1 MAFTPQDLAAVDS
14 AIASGELTVRTAD
27 GKLVT
32 LRSVSELLQARQ
44 FITAEVAKGNDTF
57 VVQGGFMGEK
67 VLDAKGIETLS

>member
-1 MAFTPQDLAAVDS
+1 MAFTSQDLAAVDS

-44 FITAEVAKGNDTF
+44 FISAEVAKSASATHSYPRHQLADF
-57 VVQGGFMGEK
+57 S
-67 VLDAKGIETLS
+67 D